1 MVTRKRFAG
10 ILDLGVTG
18 FIRVVLHLRL
28 LFSGNLVQPF
38 RPRTFYLSLYPYAI
52 IPVDRPSRF

>member
-38 RPRTFYLSLYPYAI
+38 
-52 IPVDRPSRF
+52 